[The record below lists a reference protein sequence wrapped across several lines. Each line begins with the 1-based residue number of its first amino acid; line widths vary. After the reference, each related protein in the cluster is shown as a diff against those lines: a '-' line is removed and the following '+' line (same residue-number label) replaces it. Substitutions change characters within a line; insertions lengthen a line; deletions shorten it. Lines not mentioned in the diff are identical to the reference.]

1 LKVLH
6 DGRLVFK
13 RDPLQ
18 CTMRGIERQM
28 RAVIQRVHEAR
39 VEVSGRTVGA
49 IGRGLLV
56 LLGIENS
63 DVEGDADYLVSK
75 MVHLRIFEDGDQKFN
90 LSLKD
95 VGGAVLVVSQFTLL
109 GDCRKGRRPSFDAA
123 APPDKARGLYE
134 YFIASI
140 AQNGLAAATGEF
152 QASMEVFLVNN
163 GPVTVLLDSKKK
175 F

>member
-1 LKVLH
+1 MTVLH
-6 DGRLVFK
+6 DGRFVFK
-13 RDPLQ
+13 HDPLQ
-18 CTMRGIERQM
+18 CKMRGKERRM
-28 RAVIQRVHEAR
+28 RAVIQRVKEAR

-56 LLGIENS
+56 LLGIERS
-63 DVEGDADYLVSK
+63 DSEGDADYLVSK
-75 MVHLRIFEDGDQKFN
+75 IVHLRVFEDGDQKFN

-134 YFIASI
+134 HFISLI
-140 AQNGLAAATGEF
+140 AQYGLAAASGEF
-152 QASMEVFLVNN
+152 QASMQVCLVND
-163 GPVTVLLDSKKK
+163 GPVTVLLDSKKA

>member
-1 LKVLH
+1 
-6 DGRLVFK
+6 
-13 RDPLQ
+13 
-18 CTMRGIERQM
+18 MRGIERQM

-56 LLGIENS
+56 LLGIERADS
-63 DVEGDADYLVSK
+63 EGHADYLVSK
-75 MVHLRIFEDGDQKFN
+75 IVHLRVFEDGDQKFN

-123 APPDKARGLYE
+123 APPEKARGLYE

-140 AQNGLAAATGEF
+140 VRNGLAVATGEF
-152 QASMEVFLVNN
+152 QASMQVCLVND
-163 GPVTVLLDSKKK
+163 GPVTVLLDSKKN